1 MNQKKISYLAV
12 AAIALIVASCQKN
25 AQEPIS
31 QEAATASESDLSSA
45 AVGSKYLSRVLF
57 EDYTGAWCGWC
68 PRLAHEFELLEDN
81 NPRFMFVGN
90 HNGDAYET
98 SYQNTLENTFG
109 INGFPTGTKMRD
121 WTSAGKSVKYNDNG
135 SITNVSDTA
144 QASAY
149 LASSDSLGLAIT
161 DAAISGNTVS
171 GKVKVGF
178 GFTYNEPLKIVIELV
193 ESNLVL
199 AQSNYYNTSPVG
211 NPYYGKGNPIPNFVH
226 HNVLR
231 KVSTAVLGDA
241 IPSSKTQGGKTFT
254 KSFSFN
260 ATGYNKANCKIIAFV
275 VGQKTNTKYKGIVN
289 VQWAKAGENKNFE
302 IVN

>member
-1 MNQKKISYLAV
+1 MKQKKIGYLVIAS
-12 AAIALIVASCQKN
+12 IALMVASCQKN
-25 AQEPIS
+25 AQEPITD
-31 QEAATASESDLSSA
+31 EAGTASDLSEATA

-57 EDYTGAWCGWC
+57 EDYTGAWCGYC
-68 PRLAHEFELLEDN
+68 PRLANEFELLEDH

-90 HNGDAYET
+90 HNGDAFET
-98 SYQNTLENTFG
+98 SYQNILENTFG
-109 INGFPTGTKMRD
+109 ISGFPTGTKMRD

-144 QASAY
+144 QASTY
-149 LASSDSLGLAIT
+149 LTSNDSLGLAIT
-161 DAAISGNTVS
+161 NAAMSGNTVS

-226 HNVLR
+226 NNVLR

-241 IPSSKTQGGKTFT
+241 IPSSKTKAGSTFT
-254 KSFSFN
+254 KSFNFDV
-260 ATGYNKANCKIIAFV
+260 TGYNKANCKIIAFV

-289 VQWAKAGENKNFE
+289 VQWAKAGQNKSFD